1 MVTAGGESTGTG
13 EGRGVGSSRRSSRR
27 TVDLEVIATILLAV
41 VTILTAWSAFQSTKW
56 SGVMAIAFSEANAA
70 RTESAQAAARVNVE
84 QAVDVGLFTDWI
96 AARSEGNDELADFLE
111 ARFRDEFQPAFD
123 AWVAERPLQTP
134 GAPATP
140 FEMDEYQLDEQ
151 ALATELAMTADARGQ
166 AAREA
171 NQRGDNYVLTTVLF
185 ASVLFFAGIS
195 TRFRGRRVQI
205 ALLSMAVLVLA
216 AGVTV
221 LATFPVEV

>member
-1 MVTAGGESTGTG
+1 VVTAGGDSNGMG
-13 EGRGVGSSRRSSRR
+13 GGRDSGSSARRPRR
-27 TVDLEVIATILLAV
+27 TVDLEIIATILLAV

-171 NQRGDNYVLTTVLF
+171 NQTGDNYVLSTVLF

-205 ALLSMAVLVLA
+205 ALLTMAVLVLA
-216 AGVTV
+216 AGLGV

>member
-1 MVTAGGESTGTG
+1 VVTAGGDSNGMRD
-13 EGRGVGSSRRSSRR
+13 GRDGGSSARRPRR
-27 TVDLEVIATILLAV
+27 TIDLEIIATILLAV

-151 ALATELAMTADARGQ
+151 ALAAELAMTADARGQ

-205 ALLSMAVLVLA
+205 ALLTMAVLVLA
-216 AGVTV
+216 AGLAV